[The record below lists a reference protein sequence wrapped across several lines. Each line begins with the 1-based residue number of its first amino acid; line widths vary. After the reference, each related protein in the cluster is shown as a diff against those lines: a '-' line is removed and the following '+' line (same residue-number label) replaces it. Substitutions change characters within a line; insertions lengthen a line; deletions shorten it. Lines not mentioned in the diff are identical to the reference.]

1 MTIYN
6 KLVRDLIPEIVAA
19 KGGEA
24 KIHIAEQEEY
34 EKKLREKLQEE
45 VLEFLESGKPEELAD
60 ILEVVYALGA
70 VAGVDQGQLENLRR
84 TKAQERGAFERRIIL
99 EES

>member
-6 KLVRDLIPEIVAA
+6 KLVRDLIPEIIAA
-19 KGGEA
+19 KGQEA
-24 KIHIAEQEEY
+24 KTHIAEREEY
-34 EKKLREKLQEE
+34 EQKLREKLQEE
-45 VLEFLESGKPEELAD
+45 VLEFMESGTPEELAD

-70 VAGVDQGQLENLRR
+70 VAGVDMAQLENIRKK
-84 TKAQERGAFERRIIL
+84 KADERGGFTRRVVL